1 MYVSPAAYEDYFA
14 PHEASLL
21 AAMANIL
28 EVVTDKKMSL
38 QWDICQEALVFE
50 DYFPTRP
57 TNYKA
62 QNFALMGCL
71 GNAVPEPVV
80 LGYHLCCSPPG

>member
-28 EVVTDKKMSL
+28 EVVPDKK
-38 QWDICQEALVFE
+38 
-50 DYFPTRP
+50 
-57 TNYKA
+57 
-62 QNFALMGCL
+62 
-71 GNAVPEPVV
+71 
-80 LGYHLCCSPPG
+80 